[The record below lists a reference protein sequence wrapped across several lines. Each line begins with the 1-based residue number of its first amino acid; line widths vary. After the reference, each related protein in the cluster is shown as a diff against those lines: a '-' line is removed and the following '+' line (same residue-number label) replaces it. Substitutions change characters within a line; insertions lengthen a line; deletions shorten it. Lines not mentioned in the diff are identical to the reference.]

1 MPGSTVCTKPGSRDG
16 KTLALA
22 AELRTLGLTVI
33 AYPELTQVLHI
44 VHIQPHHMA
53 QSMGIKQG
61 MRPFAHGIFGIAF
74 INPSSFSPSTITW
87 AESSYTF
94 I

>member
-1 MPGSTVCTKPGSRDG
+1 MPAQPYAQSPVPEDG

-61 MRPFAHGIFGIAF
+61 MRPFAHGIFGIALHQSQLF
-74 INPSSFSPSTITW
+74 QPSTITW